1 MSLSSIKISKK
12 KKSSKHQLPNRSNNS
27 SSSSS
32 EARTNLDNTSSNQPL
47 PIPSNTTSEIR
58 TEASSSKSKIIKH
71 RKDYLKTLNIP
82 ACVEYTY
89 NPKKSPIKYFYNLF
103 TKGRDKITQEKISNT
118 RAHFG
123 NLTTTGL
130 NECIEQL
137 FKIKAH
143 ENGFVLIDFENLI
156 YKFKDKT
163 SIKSEGLSKNNE
175 VISQT
180 SVLLTQSIRFFE
192 RKKYTPIF
200 IIYDDRLRI
209 TPLDDIKYLSD
220 KKTIKLSNKSQMM
233 NHLPNQHYVVLPKQN
248 FQTNTIKKE
257 DEKKSSELDDIILF
271 TLKDIFK
278 DKGETV
284 SIVSFDNFT
293 WCNKNFQAYEYKD
306 TEKKLK
312 NKYKTMVE
320 KINLISELQNIE
332 KSISKTNKNATAN
345 QNNAETSQ
353 QSSPKKIK
361 RKNKKK
367 TKRNMTSS
375 SSLGGGIKTRK
386 TKKKFNK

>member
-1 MSLSSIKISKK
+1 MSFRSLKIHNK
-12 KKSSKHQLPNRSNNS
+12 KKSSKSHLPKRSNYS

-47 PIPSNTTSEIR
+47 PIQSFTTSEIR

-71 RKDYLKTLNIP
+71 RKKYLKTVNIP

-89 NPKKSPIKYFYNLF
+89 NPEKSPIKYFYNLS
-103 TKGRDKITQEKISNT
+103 TKGPEKITQEKITDT

-137 FKIKAH
+137 FKIKPH

-180 SVLLTQSIRFFE
+180 SVLLTQSILFFE
-192 RKKYTPIF
+192 RINYTPIF

-209 TPLDDIKYLSD
+209 SPLDDIKYFSD
-220 KKTIKLSNKSQMM
+220 KRTIKLSNKSQMM
-233 NHLPNQHYVVLPKQN
+233 NHLPNQHYVVLPRQN

-293 WCNKNFQAYEYKD
+293 WCNQYFQPYEYKD

-312 NKYKTMVE
+312 IKYKTMVE
-320 KINLISELQNIE
+320 NINIISELKNLE
-332 KSISKTNKNATAN
+332 KSINKANKSATAN

-353 QSSPKKIK
+353 LSSPKKIK
-361 RKNKKK
+361 RKKKK
-367 TKRNMTSS
+367 TKRNMGPS
-375 SSLGGGIKTRK
+375 SSLGSGIKTGK
-386 TKKKFNK
+386 TKKKSNK